1 MIEWA
6 YFPRNAKP
14 SAFTRSV
21 VTVFEAVAT
30 DIDSQA
36 NNGQIAIGYKD
47 ATSDR
52 VLATVRPGL
61 QELGFIVETSKS
73 ADGLIRVPVL
83 YGRGGLA
90 TKSFHADAYCPTEKF
105 VLEVEAG
112 RAVTNYQFLKDLFEA
127 CVMDDVDF
135 LGLAVRKVYKTSADF
150 DKVYDFFDTLYTSG
164 RLRLPL
170 KGILL
175 VGY

>member
-21 VTVFEAVAT
+21 VAAFESVAS
-30 DIDSQA
+30 DIDSLA

-47 ATSDR
+47 AASDK
-52 VLATVRPGL
+52 VLSVVRPGL
-61 QELGFIVETSKS
+61 QELGFTVETSKS
-73 ADGLIRVPVL
+73 SDGLIRVPVL
-83 YGRGGLA
+83 YGLGGLP

-127 CVMDDVDF
+127 CVMDEVDF
-135 LGLAVRKVYKTSADF
+135 LGLAVRKVYKTSSDF

-170 KGILL
+170 KGVLL
-175 VGY
+175 IGY